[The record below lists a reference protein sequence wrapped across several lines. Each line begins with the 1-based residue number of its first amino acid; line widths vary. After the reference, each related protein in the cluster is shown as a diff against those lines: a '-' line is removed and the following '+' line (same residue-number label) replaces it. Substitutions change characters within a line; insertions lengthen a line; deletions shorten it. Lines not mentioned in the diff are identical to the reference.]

1 MIMRFCQLQAIIQ
14 TSFDWNLLVGS
25 YERWVNFMTSLYSNV
40 CFWKFSESSW
50 DQNFGATKYN
60 QNWVKKHITTPVVNR
75 TILLTETH
83 AGNPELGSLD
93 LMKSLALGA
102 TPARLKHRVP
112 HAQNFAYFQEV
123 DAAPL
128 DSNATASA
136 QEIEIPAVDHVLR
149 RNFAFKTLR
158 RRSSNLPNLKTLW
171 SHTWKNI

>member
-40 CFWKFSESSW
+40 CFWKFSKSSW

-83 AGNPELGSLD
+83 AGNPELGL
-93 LMKSLALGA
+93 LEMTKSLALGA

-123 DAAPL
+123 DAPL

-136 QEIEIPAVDHVLR
+136 QQIEIPAVDPVLR
-149 RNFAFKTLR
+149 RNFAFKTVR
-158 RRSSNLPNLKTLW
+158 RRSSNLPNFKTLW

>member
-14 TSFDWNLLVGS
+14 TSFDWNSLDGS

-50 DQNFGATKYN
+50 DQNFGATKYD
-60 QNWVKKHITTPVVNR
+60 QNWFKKHITTPIVSR

-83 AGNPELGSLD
+83 AGNPELGSLEIT
-93 LMKSLALGA
+93 KSLALGA

-112 HAQNFAYFQEV
+112 HAQNFAYFQEL
-123 DAAPL
+123 DSAPL
-128 DSNATASA
+128 D
-136 QEIEIPAVDHVLR
+136 IPAIDPVLR
-149 RNFAFKTLR
+149 RNFALKTVR
-158 RRSSNLPNLKTLW
+158 RCSSNLPNLKTLW